1 MELELFQNSPS
12 GILVPISGTTGG
24 REWRHHAFLPHPLGE
39 GSPELT
45 PAAYRAVAEA
55 RAALGKLDS
64 TAERLPNP
72 RLFRH
77 VLLRLEAQAT
87 AALEGTYEPLLK
99 VLGSEPQESD
109 STAMTE
115 VLNYLAVAEH
125 AFAWSEEG
133 LPWSVSVI
141 EELHRRLMLGTS
153 GEREYHGVR
162 PIQVVIGRRENA
174 SPLEIPIRAARYVPP
189 PPGEDLRASLA
200 DLLDWASVDHP
211 DIDPVVAAAMAH
223 YTFEALHPFHDG
235 NGRLGRLF
243 VVVQL
248 HRSGVLTEPSI
259 TVSPWFEARRQRYY
273 DALLGVSTHGDW
285 PSWVQLFAEG
295 LTSSALQARERMLQL
310 AHVQRELKD
319 VVAQSNL
326 RTANARLLVDLAV
339 ASPTF
344 SVRQAAEHLG
354 MHRAGAKKLVDA
366 LVDLGVLAQFG
377 ERNYDRRFHAPQV
390 FEVLLSDPD
399 AP

>member
-1 MELELFQNSPS
+1 MPWHHR
-12 GILVPISGTTGG
+12 G

-109 STAMTE
+109 STAMTG
-115 VLNYLAVAEH
+115 VLNSLAVAEH

-141 EELHRRLMLGTS
+141 EELH
-153 GEREYHGVR
+153 
-162 PIQVVIGRRENA
+162 
-174 SPLEIPIRAARYVPP
+174 
-189 PPGEDLRASLA
+189 
-200 DLLDWASVDHP
+200 
-211 DIDPVVAAAMAH
+211 
-223 YTFEALHPFHDG
+223 PFHDG

-248 HRSGVLTEPSI
+248 HSPADAVTDMKQPSGTMPS
-259 TVSPWFEARRQRYY
+259 SR
-273 DALLGVSTHGDW
+273 
-285 PSWVQLFAEG
+285 
-295 LTSSALQARERMLQL
+295 
-310 AHVQRELKD
+310 
-319 VVAQSNL
+319 
-326 RTANARLLVDLAV
+326 
-339 ASPTF
+339 
-344 SVRQAAEHLG
+344 
-354 MHRAGAKKLVDA
+354 
-366 LVDLGVLAQFG
+366 
-377 ERNYDRRFHAPQV
+377 
-390 FEVLLSDPD
+390 
-399 AP
+399 